1 MPPLRAGKEDTMDD
15 LNHQAGSARLLN
27 MPGRRDQMLR
37 TMLLCALTAAVFF
50 LPFYLI
56 DGGFFHYAG
65 DFNSQQ
71 ISFYRYMNGFIKGGG
86 YPDGM
91 AGAAQNTFSWAT
103 DLGSGAMNAYS
114 FYLYGSPF
122 FWLSLIFPQNWL
134 PYLMVPLLILKF
146 AVAGGGAYRYLCR
159 YVRRTDYAMLGACL
173 YAFSGFSVYNV
184 FFNHF
189 VDVVALFPWMLW
201 ALDETLYEQEKHYGL
216 FAFWVGVNLLNNY
229 FFFIGQVIFLV
240 IYFICK
246 LTTRDFPMNL
256 RLFARLAF
264 ESLLGAA
271 LGFVLLWPAVL
282 SLLQNPRT
290 IDLSSGWGFLTYSKV
305 QQYLA
310 ILLSWIL
317 PPDSP
322 YITSIWSEGIIKWTS
337 MSAYLPLCS
346 LAGAMAYWRARQGDS
361 KKRIVA
367 VCAVFA
373 LVPVL
378 NSAFYA
384 LNSSYYARW
393 YYMPVLIL
401 CAMTA
406 CGLESPD
413 ITADELDAP
422 ARGIGWLMLATLA
435 FAVVPVQD
443 SSTKEWS
450 LGVLQNP
457 GQYFVVLGFGLGGLV
472 LYHFICRRW
481 RGSRAFAR
489 RMTAAVLAFACLF
502 SMVHIGIG
510 KFGQWH
516 TDSDLVEQYT
526 SALQLKDD
534 LPEGDWRVD
543 TYETHDNL
551 GLWLDK
557 SCLQYFGST
566 AAPSIL
572 SFYPALGVKRDV
584 RSEPEISNYALRG
597 LLSVKYLITTPEK
610 QEDFLAA
617 ADEGWDYYDTRDGFM
632 LYENK
637 NYVPMGFTY
646 DYYITEEE
654 YEATVKNTRSNLL
667 MRALVLSEEDA
678 AVYGK
683 YLKKLPEEKR
693 NDLWYDT
700 YISDCADRRASACR
714 VFQMTNSGFHAEIDL
729 GKEDLVFFS
738 VPYDDGFTAYVNG
751 QETDILRVDEGLMAV
766 LAPAGEN
773 TIDFVYQAD
782 GFSLAGK
789 VSLAGLAVFV
799 VYTGYFVWKKK
810 KRC

>member
-1 MPPLRAGKEDTMDD
+1 
-15 LNHQAGSARLLN
+15 
-27 MPGRRDQMLR
+27 MLR

-91 AGAAQNTFSWAT
+91 VGAARNTFSWAT

-413 ITADELDAP
+413 ITADGLDAP

-632 LYENK
+632 LYENE

-700 YISDCADRRASACR
+700 YVSDCADRRASACS

-782 GFSLAGK
+782 GFSLASK
-789 VSLAGLAVFV
+789 VSLAGLAVFA

>member
-1 MPPLRAGKEDTMDD
+1 MDD

-91 AGAAQNTFSWAT
+91 AGAVRNTFSWAT

-159 YVRRTDYAMLGACL
+159 YVRRTDYAVLGACL

-256 RLFARLAF
+256 RFFARLAF

-481 RGSRAFAR
+481 RGSRTFAR
-489 RMTAAVLAFACLF
+489 RMTAVVLVFACLF

-700 YISDCADRRASACR
+700 YVSDCADRRASACS

-729 GKEDLVFFS
+729 KKEDLVFFS

-782 GFSLAGK
+782 GFSLASK
-789 VSLAGLAVFV
+789 VSLAGLAVFA